1 MRISY
6 WSSDVC
12 SSDLGGGGQG
22 ARRRQPRRSLR
33 RSGRVRRG
41 LRLPLRCQRRFH
53 HRPEPAAGRRR
64 LSRNTIDPG
73 RSRRLSPAAGE
84 AAMLKVTYIPVVSED
99 FAAHLREE
107 AAKIDA
113 AAQVKAEYP
122 DPQGV
127 LEWALPALFVFVVG
141 GISTAVLSEAG
152 KDIYKGLKAL
162 VLESY
167 DEASKRSEEHTSE
180 LQSLMRN
187 SYAVFC
193 LKKKK

>member
-1 MRISY
+1 
-6 WSSDVC
+6 
-12 SSDLGGGGQG
+12 
-22 ARRRQPRRSLR
+22 
-33 RSGRVRRG
+33 
-41 LRLPLRCQRRFH
+41 
-53 HRPEPAAGRRR
+53 
-64 LSRNTIDPG
+64 
-73 RSRRLSPAAGE
+73 
-84 AAMLKVTYIPVVSED
+84 MLKVTYITVGSED
-99 FAAHLREE
+99 FAAHRREE

-113 AAQVKAEYP
+113 AAQGKAEYP

-167 DEASKRSEEHTSE
+167 DEASKSPYEWKSSRKEPRSEEHTSE
-180 LQSLMRN
+180 LQSLMRI

-193 LKKKK
+193 LKKKKKPKLSTHLISQTHS

>member
-53 HRPEPAAGRRR
+53 HRPEPAAGWRR

-84 AAMLKVTYIPVVSED
+84 AAMLKVTYIPWGSED
-99 FAAHLREE
+99 FAAHRREE
-107 AAKIDA
+107 DAKIDA
-113 AAQVKAEYP
+113 AATVKEEYH
-122 DPQGV
+122 DPQRWDGRR
-127 LEWALPALFVFVVG
+127 G
-141 GISTAVLSEAG
+141 G
-152 KDIYKGLKAL
+152 
-162 VLESY
+162 
-167 DEASKRSEEHTSE
+167 EE
-180 LQSLMRN
+180 
-187 SYAVFC
+187 
-193 LKKKK
+193 